1 MGQDPRVQRWVV
13 LEFARE
19 RDRVASNFLGAGLA
33 PLVGVLPDETDAES
47 RGDGLKMLD
56 GLVEDSSAALNIG
69 PRPLSGKARRRRLR
83 GEMVLG
89 GPNNLEP
96 GGSGTCPGVC
106 AISLLGTLV
115 GSTRTLSGG
124 LAAFAEALLACKSSC
139 ASHRRVSVSPSG
151 SVCYRPM

>member
-1 MGQDPRVQRWVV
+1 MTCNLGVKGVAEFMGQDPHVQRWVV

-47 RGDGLKMLD
+47 RGDGLKMID

-69 PRPLSGKARRRRLR
+69 PRPLSGKARRRWLR

-96 GGSGTCPGVC
+96 GGERNLSRCVC
-106 AISLLGTLV
+106 HLAPRN
-115 GSTRTLSGG
+115 TRREHTRPERRPRGFRRG
-124 LAAFAEALLACKSSC
+124 LA
-139 ASHRRVSVSPSG
+139 R
-151 SVCYRPM
+151 M